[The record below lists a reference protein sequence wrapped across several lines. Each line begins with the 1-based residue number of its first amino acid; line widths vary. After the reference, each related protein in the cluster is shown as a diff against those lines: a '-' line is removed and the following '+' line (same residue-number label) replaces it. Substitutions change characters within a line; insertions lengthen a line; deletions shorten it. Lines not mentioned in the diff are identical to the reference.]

1 MKRFLHIVLVLV
13 AVAACQGPRVIPKST
28 LTDIY
33 MDMFLADQLVRER
46 NLPSFKMDSLLVYE
60 AVFNKYGY
68 DTDDYLYS
76 VRHYLKDPERFAK
89 LFEEVAKRLEG
100 EVSALDKQI
109 EYQQW
114 LAVKRAIK
122 YPLADSLLAPFSEE
136 AVFVGLARVERDTSR
151 YPAWFRLVAVQED
164 TLMVPVDSAEA
175 RKVRK
180 ERLDSLAAVKDSL
193 AAVRDSLAA
202 VKDTLPAGK
211 ETLKGQVRP
220 LVETQQE
227 RPPRRLRPRSI
238 EKESVE
244 EVAEEAVEEEVAL

>member
-1 MKRFLHIVLVLV
+1 MNEGDHKTLLN
-13 AVAACQGPRVIPKST
+13 GPKGT

-164 TLMVPVDSAEA
+164 TLMISVDSLEA
-175 RKVRK
+175 R
-180 ERLDSLAAVKDSL
+180 AA
-193 AAVRDSLAA
+193 RDSLAA
-202 VKDTLPAGK
+202 AKDSLA
-211 ETLKGQVRP
+211 VRKDAQAAP
-220 LVETQQE
+220 KDKPQPKKLRERALDKDLIKTKVVE
-227 RPPRRLRPRSI
+227 
-238 EKESVE
+238 
-244 EVAEEAVEEEVAL
+244 